1 MMSGGSRVRAYS
13 IFNNKTLYC
22 ILLIRQ
28 VLIRLH
34 RVVHSLDHRRPITID
49 CIIYIP
55 PFSQYPA
62 VVGSH
67 VVGSPGM
74 FSQPSPSSSPSFGA
88 Q

>member
-1 MMSGGSRVRAYS
+1 MMSSSRVTDYS
-13 IFNNKTLYC
+13 ILITRLC
-22 ILLIRQ
+22 I

-34 RVVHSLDHRRPITID
+34 RVVHSLDHRRPIIID

-74 FSQPSPSSSPSFGA
+74 FAQPSPSSSPSFGA